1 MTMKLV
7 FLFASLIGALEHKSQ
22 VRSKTHDLTLI
33 SMKTN
38 PIAKVI
44 EMISELEADAE
55 AEASHKAYCDKEL
68 ADTSA
73 KKQDAMSELDS
84 LTSKKDQKS
93 ARAVELREQMAT
105 LQKELAQT
113 VKAKGELTQLRNEE
127 EDIFKKHKAE
137 MQQGL
142 NGIRLALKILKEHF
156 GKAVGSEGG
165 VISLLEVVESDFNKG
180 LAGLIVEEE
189 SAAAYYK
196 SEAIPNIELEQ
207 ATKETDLKFKTKEYM
222 SLNKTV
228 AEVSSDLAGVQSRL
242 DAILEFDRSIKKACV
257 DEPLSYDERQRRRKE
272 EVAGLKEAL
281 VSLEGAA
288 LLQLGSAH
296 KLRGAR
302 RHA

>member
-1 MTMKLV
+1 
-7 FLFASLIGALEHKSQ
+7 
-22 VRSKTHDLTLI
+22 
-33 SMKTN
+33 
-38 PIAKVI
+38 
-44 EMISELEADAE
+44 MISELEADAE
-55 AEASHKAYCDKEL
+55 AEASHKAYCDKEV

-165 VISLLEVVESDFNKG
+165 VISLLE
-180 LAGLIVEEE
+180 
-189 SAAAYYK
+189 
-196 SEAIPNIELEQ
+196 
-207 ATKETDLKFKTKEYM
+207 
-222 SLNKTV
+222 
-228 AEVSSDLAGVQSRL
+228 
-242 DAILEFDRSIKKACV
+242 
-257 DEPLSYDERQRRRKE
+257 
-272 EVAGLKEAL
+272 
-281 VSLEGAA
+281 
-288 LLQLGSAH
+288 
-296 KLRGAR
+296 
-302 RHA
+302 